1 MAQIGPWCCTSIWRL
16 PESGGHPESTF
27 FGLFSSCRVIM
38 GLNEAPRQQWA
49 LPEIFGA
56 KLFSSV
62 PQCLSPAMLCHWVKL
77 VHTTIT
83 AIMTRKICDNFCP
96 DSWILVSCWRP
107 CSTAAG
113 KPALQSSHLF
123 ASWPIF
129 QTCDPNSLTRHRQR
143 QERRITSYWRIIK
156 GPTIVAQLI
165 ACMLFTYIKLHTR
178 CLHYVSGR

>member
-1 MAQIGPWCCTSIWRL
+1 
-16 PESGGHPESTF
+16 
-27 FGLFSSCRVIM
+27 
-38 GLNEAPRQQWA
+38 
-49 LPEIFGA
+49 
-56 KLFSSV
+56 
-62 PQCLSPAMLCHWVKL
+62 MLCHWVKL

-165 ACMLFTYIKLHTR
+165 LSMLLLTLNSTHAAFIMCQEVTVVCRLCVDTQ
-178 CLHYVSGR
+178 VSRNCWLCCSSLQQSAEFCKHRPTSSVVTPAPGTGKQLCRSRPVSSFGENTQL

>member
-1 MAQIGPWCCTSIWRL
+1 
-16 PESGGHPESTF
+16 
-27 FGLFSSCRVIM
+27 
-38 GLNEAPRQQWA
+38 
-49 LPEIFGA
+49 
-56 KLFSSV
+56 
-62 PQCLSPAMLCHWVKL
+62 MLCHWVKL

-143 QERRITSYWRIIK
+143 QERRITSYLRIIK

-165 ACMLFTYIKLHTR
+165 LSMLLLTLNSTHAAFIMCQEGNCCLQALCRHSGLSQLLAVLQQSAAVSRVLQAPTHIQCSHPGTRHRQTVVPVPAC
-178 CLHYVSGR
+178 V